1 MMREDTKQK
10 LYDLNLA
17 ELVSAIEEQEKNPQ
31 YEGMTF
37 TERLDLAVDAVYQS
51 KYNSQVKRLLSQ
63 AKLRFPDADAVNIY
77 YTDRELDRE
86 KMLRLATCQ
95 FMETHRNVIFQGFTG
110 SGKSWLACC
119 IAKEACKRKYRTEA
133 SVSKT
138 GVSKLLTK
146 WSNYDLL
153 ILDEFLLNDLT
164 QPEQLFL
171 FELIERRYDKAST
184 MFCTQYRMED
194 WHTRLGGGVHADAI
208 LDRIV
213 HNVEV
218 VYAGRLN
225 MRDVRAVKAR

>member
-37 TERLDLAVDAVYQS
+37 TERLDLAVDAAYQS

-119 IAKEACKRKYRTEA
+119 IAKEACKRKYRTRYIRMPD
-133 SVSKT
+133 
-138 GVSKLLTK
+138 LLT
-146 WSNYDLL
+146 L
-153 ILDEFLLNDLT
+153 
-164 QPEQLFL
+164 
-171 FELIERRYDKAST
+171 YDKAST